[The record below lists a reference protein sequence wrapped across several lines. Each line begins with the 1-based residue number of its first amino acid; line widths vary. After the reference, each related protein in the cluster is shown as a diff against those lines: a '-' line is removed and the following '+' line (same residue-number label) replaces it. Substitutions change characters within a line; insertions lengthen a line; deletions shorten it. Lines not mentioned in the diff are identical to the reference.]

1 MLSKSSRII
10 LDTLLPANA
19 HPALKVGIFDA
30 GFDEF
35 WAEVARTAL
44 PAWRWG
50 LRAAILSANWIAPVL
65 VGRLPPLT
73 MHDRPTRER
82 ALAAMAASRVSALRQ
97 MVGLLKTI
105 GSLCYG
111 ASPEVRAAIGYP
123 RQLDDH
129 LPKLAE

>member
-1 MLSKSSRII
+1 MLGASSRII
-10 LDTLLPANA
+10 LDTLLPTGA
-19 HPALKVGIFDA
+19 HTELTTGILDA

-35 WAEVARTAL
+35 WAEVERTAL

-50 LRAAILSANWIAPVL
+50 LRAAVLSANWVAPLL

-82 ALAAMAASRVSALRQ
+82 ALAAMAASRVSAFRQ
-97 MVGLLKTI
+97 MVVLLKTI
-105 GSLCYG
+105 AALCYG
-111 ASPEVRAAIGYP
+111 ANPAVRAAIGYP
-123 RQLDDH
+123 RQLDDP